1 MTATPSDDKYWFV
14 MRDLKRFNAKLP
26 AFRQL
31 GEAGFRVFTPM
42 TSKLIVAAGRRT
54 RIEVPFVQD
63 LLFVYS
69 DRASLDGVVERTDT
83 LQYRFVKGAPYGTP
97 MTVPVAEMERFIDA
111 VSRVK
116 TPLYYRPDELT
127 SSMYGARVRMICEGS
142 INGLEGI
149 LLKVKGSGKKRLL
162 INLPGIL
169 AASIEVSTADYVE
182 ILD

>member
-1 MTATPSDDKYWFV
+1 MPEATDDKYWFV

-26 AFRQL
+26 AYRQL

-42 TSKLIVAAGRRT
+42 TSKVIVADGRRT

-83 LQYRFVKGAPYGTP
+83 LQYRFVKGAPYGTA
-97 MTVPVAEMERFIDA
+97 MTVAKGEMDRFIDA
-111 VSRVK
+111 VTGVK
-116 TPLYYRPDELT
+116 TPCYYKPDELMP
-127 SSMYGARVRMICEGS
+127 SMYGARVRMICEGS